1 MGRAFQTEGGAGS
14 GNKYVAFKEEQD
26 GPCGWSKGV
35 REKMVTGEARERGR
49 ALSGIASSLHIIFKV
64 LERNCKILGRGAT
77 CLMHFNGKS
86 EPQTTVMRPGRCCTR
101 FRMVDPP
108 QGWVSMGRAC

>member
-35 REKMVTGEARERGR
+35 REKMVTGEARERDMATPVQGSVR
-49 ALSGIASSLHIIFKV
+49 HSKQFAYYFKSP
-64 LERNCKILGRGAT
+64 
-77 CLMHFNGKS
+77 GKELQDFRQGS
-86 EPQTTVMRPGRCCTR
+86 DMRHA
-101 FRMVDPP
+101 F
-108 QGWVSMGRAC
+108 QWQK